1 MGGHGAHLLHFY
13 GWMPPEYLGAPRV
26 SLSLP
31 RASRADNL
39 GGSIKNAWRMIV
51 PSFLGKYYSIVPHWE
66 NFL

>member
-1 MGGHGAHLLHFY
+1 
-13 GWMPPEYLGAPRV
+13 MPPEYFDAPRV

-39 GGSIKNAWRMIV
+39 VGSIKNAWRMIV
-51 PSFLGKYYSIVPHWE
+51 PSSLGKYYSIVPHWE